1 MKHIITLIAIALFSL
16 VKVNAQYNVLPFGVS
31 LCGAE
36 FGVESLPGTYNVNYT
51 YPDKTEI
58 KYFAKKGVTVM
69 SLPFR
74 WERVQKGM
82 FAPLDVVEMGRIK
95 TFLSDCAASGVM
107 VVLNMHNFARYKMNN
122 VEYIIGSQEVPVAA
136 FKDFWKK
143 MAFSLKNFDNI
154 YALDIMNEPH
164 DMGQNSWFT
173 DAQEAIKGIR
183 EVNREVYI
191 MVEGESYSNAAS
203 WDKVNDQLKYL
214 QDPADNIIFN
224 AHCYFDN
231 DYSGT
236 YAKSY
241 DQTFVNEQT
250 GVENVKPFVNWL
262 KANGKK
268 GFVGEFGVPKN
279 DSRWLVVLD
288 NFLQYLTANGISG
301 SYWAAGPWW
310 KNYPLSLHPVAGAD
324 QPQMS
329 VYAKYLSNGAAVAA
343 NTVNPYT
350 HATR

>member
-1 MKHIITLIAIALFSL
+1 MKHIITLIAIAIFSL

-36 FGVESLPGTYNVNYT
+36 FGEENLPGTYNVNYT
-51 YPDKTEI
+51 YPDKAEI

-74 WERVQKGM
+74 WERVQKSM
-82 FAPLDVVEMGRIK
+82 FGALDIVELGRMK
-95 TFLSDCAASGVM
+95 TFLNDCAANNVM
-107 VVLNMHNFARYKMNN
+107 VVMNMHNFARYKMNN
-122 VEYIIGSQEVPVAA
+122 VEHIIGSQEVPVAA

-143 MAFSLKNFDNI
+143 MAFSFKNFDNI

-164 DMGQNSWFT
+164 DMGQYSWFT
-173 DAQEAIKGIR
+173 SAQEAIKGIR
-183 EVNREVYI
+183 EANRDVYI
-191 MVEGESYSNAAS
+191 MVEGESYSNAAT
-203 WDKVNDQLKYL
+203 WDQVNNQLKYL
-214 QDPADNIIFN
+214 KDPADNIIYN
-224 AHCYFDN
+224 AHCYFDD

-241 DQTFVNEQT
+241 DQTFVNAQT

-279 DSRWLVVLD
+279 DGRWLVVLD

-310 KNYPLSLHPVAGAD
+310 KNYPLSLHPIAGND

-329 VYAKYLSNGAAVAA
+329 VYAKYLTNGASVAS
-343 NTVNPYT
+343 NTSNVYS